1 MELLTP
7 SFGLIFWTLFFLCWF
22 LSLLIA
28 LVDILRNE
36 FKGQNEKLI
45 WLLVILF
52 VPLLGQILYF
62 VIGRK
67 NKIKFNQSRDGI
79 L

>member
-7 SFGLIFWTLFFLCWF
+7 SFGLIFWTLFCLCCFLLW
-22 LSLLIA
+22 LIA
-28 LVDILRNE
+28 LVDILRHG

-52 VPLLGQILYF
+52 VPFFGPILYYF
-62 VIGRK
+62 IGRK
-67 NKIKFNQSRDGI
+67 NKLKSN
-79 L
+79 

>member
-7 SFGLIFWTLFFLCWF
+7 SFGLIFWMLFCLGWF
-22 LSLLIA
+22 LLSLIA

-52 VPLLGQILYF
+52 VPVLGPILYF
-62 VIGRK
+62 LIGRK
-67 NKIKFNQSRDGI
+67 NKIKSNQF
-79 L
+79 

>member
-7 SFGLIFWTLFFLCWF
+7 SFGLIFWTLFSLCWF
-22 LSLLIA
+22 LSWLIA
-28 LVDILRNE
+28 LVDILRNK
-36 FKGQNEKLI
+36 FTNQNEKLI

-52 VPLLGQILYF
+52 VPVLGPILYF

-67 NKIKFNQSRDGI
+67 NKIKSNQF
-79 L
+79 